1 MRWTWLVAAVL
12 MACGGN
18 EAEAPEAEA
27 PEQAAAEAEAPAPE
41 AEAAEEAAPAAP
53 ATPAPDGARVFFVSP
68 SDGDTVTSPLH
79 IVMGVEGIAIKP
91 AGAVETGSGHH
102 HIIIGPAGIPE
113 GQVVPADE
121 THIHFGKGQTEADV
135 ELEPG
140 EHKLTLQF
148 ANGAH
153 TSYGEVLA
161 STITVTVE

>member
-1 MRWTWLVAAVL
+1 MRWSWMVAALL

-18 EAEAPEAEA
+18 ESAPEAPAEEPAQEEA
-27 PEQAAAEAEAPAPE
+27 AAAEPQ
-41 AEAAEEAAPAAP
+41 EAAPAEEVAAVT
-53 ATPAPDGARVFFVSP
+53 ATPAPEGARVFFESP
-68 SDGDTVTSPLH
+68 KDGDTVSSPLH
-79 IVMGVEGIAIKP
+79 IVMGVEGIDIKP
-91 AGAVETGSGHH
+91 AGAVEEGSGHH

-121 THIHFGKGQTEADV
+121 THIHFGKGQTEADI

-140 EHKLTLQF
+140 SHKLTLQF